1 MSGRRTNLRM
11 RVGAPWLGAMSVS
24 RAVSI
29 HQTPGEELAVVST
42 TPGVIDEELTI
53 ELVSGEETAHLR
65 VRVVDSRPMV
75 VDGAVRHRLRLLTL
89 GVSD

>member
-1 MSGRRTNLRM
+1 
-11 RVGAPWLGAMSVS
+11 MSVS

>member
-1 MSGRRTNLRM
+1 MRM
-11 RVGAPWLGAMSVS
+11 RVGAPWFGAMSVS

-29 HQTPGEELAVVST
+29 HQAPGEELAVVST

-89 GVSD
+89 GVANSD